1 MSEKMTCPACN
12 ARLSSIRMAFLDGE
26 PCPNCGLSA
35 SAALEVIAAI
45 ERGADEALTESTAK
59 ANQRADVAEAEVR
72 RLRQKFARI
81 KNLLDEGPDDD

>member
-1 MSEKMTCPACN
+1 MPN
-12 ARLSSIRMAFLDGE
+12 APKRPRPHICVCGRPDHQALIRQLG
-26 PCPNCGLSA
+26 
-35 SAALEVIAAI
+35 EVIAAI

-72 RLRQKFARI
+72 RLRQKLARI